1 MLRGFR
7 IGHGTGLEA
16 VIAQHQHA
24 GHVLARATTRKA
36 AAGVDQAVMI
46 GWRLSQL
53 SNSPVT
59 PTPMDTDH
67 TQEAVRAGLKPAT
80 LAAWNTR
87 MKVPP

>member
-1 MLRGFR
+1 
-7 IGHGTGLEA
+7 
-16 VIAQHQHA
+16 
-24 GHVLARATTRKA
+24 
-36 AAGVDQAVMI
+36 MI